1 MAGKIVSCSV
11 AVSDTAD
18 RIPTGS
24 EQDQSCPRHGRDTA
38 SLFKFRHAEP
48 HRIAALTAAATVV
61 MDRPE
66 TPLDSHYQGDPHPD
80 SISQQIVRRHQ

>member
-61 MDRPE
+61 MERLRLSLITKA
-66 TPLDSHYQGDPHPD
+66 TPTLTASL
-80 SISQQIVRRHQ
+80 SR